1 LILTSILV
9 VLCIKILNKVYL
21 MINEILTH
29 EDLFKYLKELNFAQG
44 FKSQEVLKIILSNP
58 NGINRCCLRSELISK
73 GIDIGQIAAQVREL
87 RNAGINIP
95 KSKKRK
101 CTIHNRTDTVDKIDY
116 PYITGNDYARA
127 KYTPKEISSIRKIL
141 DRKDSFTQIR
151 VTTNPEIDHRIPVAR
166 MLISD
171 ESFEKKVDV
180 SNVAE
185 VKNQYQLLSR
195 DNNLYKSRVC
205 EKCIS
210 SNKKPD
216 KFLGIKI
223 PEKIGGGLEF
233 VKNENDCISCPFAY
247 PEKFLEKVAYGE

>member
-1 LILTSILV
+1 MGNS
-9 VLCIKILNKVYL
+9 
-21 MINEILTH
+21 ILTH

-44 FKSQEVLKIILSNP
+44 FKSQQVLKIILENP
-58 NGINRCCLRSELISK
+58 NGISRCCLRSKLTDN
-73 GIDIGQIAAQVREL
+73 GVDIGQIAAQVREL
-87 RNAGINIP
+87 RNAGVNIP
-95 KSKKRK
+95 KGNRRK
-101 CTIHNRTDTVDKIDY
+101 CSVHNINDTFDKIVT

-127 KYTPKEISSIRKIL
+127 VYTPGEISKIRNTL
-141 DRKDSFTQIR
+141 DDRDSFTQIR

-171 ESFEKKVDV
+171 ENFEKKVDV
-180 SNVAE
+180 SNISE

-216 KFLGIKI
+216 MFLGIKI

-233 VKNENDCISCPFAY
+233 VNNENDCTSCPFAY
-247 PEKFLEKVAYGE
+247 PEKFLEKVEYNG

>member
-1 LILTSILV
+1 MTY
-9 VLCIKILNKVYL
+9 IKV
-21 MINEILTH
+21 LTH
-29 EDLFKYLKELNFAQG
+29 QDLLSYLKESNFAQG
-44 FKSQEVLKIILSNP
+44 FKSQEVLKIILDSP
-58 NGINRCCLRSELISK
+58 NGITRCCLRSKLINK
-73 GIDIGQIAAQVREL
+73 GIDVGQIAGQVREL
-87 RNAGINIP
+87 RNAGVNIP

-101 CTIHNRTDTVDKIDY
+101 CLVHKRTDTVDRVDY

-127 KYTPKEISSIRKIL
+127 KYTPKEISSIRSIL

-171 ESFEKKVDV
+171 ESIEKKVDV
-180 SNVAE
+180 KNVSE
-185 VKNQYQLLSR
+185 VKDKYQLLSR

-210 SNKKPD
+210 SNKKPNM
-216 KFLGIKI
+216 FLGIKI

-233 VKNENDCISCPFAY
+233 VKSENDCTSCPFAY
-247 PEKFLEKVAYGE
+247 PEKFLEKVEYNG